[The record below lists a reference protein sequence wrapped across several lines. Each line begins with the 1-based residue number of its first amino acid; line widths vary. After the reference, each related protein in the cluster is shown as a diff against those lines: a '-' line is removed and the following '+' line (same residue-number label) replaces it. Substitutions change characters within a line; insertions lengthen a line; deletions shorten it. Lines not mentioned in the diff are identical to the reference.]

1 MQIPIYVISDIQL
14 SLSHRRLMSTPA
26 PAPLAPQRDLRLDFF
41 RGLALLCIFIDHIP
55 ETWLSIFTIRITG
68 LYDAAEIFIFIS
80 GYTAG
85 IVYGRIMAQAGI
97 LIMTLRVLQ
106 RVWQL
111 YVTHVFLFVLFMAL
125 LGNMTDTINNPIYAE
140 EFRAADFIKEP
151 GIAIAQALSLQ
162 FQPDFMDILPLYI
175 VLLIMLPVFL
185 IGLARMQWLVLALS
199 FGLWL
204 LVQFNKGIALPTYPD
219 PDTKW
224 FFNPFAWQ
232 FLFLFGAALGRM
244 KSVKGAVYFTNPK
257 LIAVA
262 WLIVI
267 IGLVVQTGWTL
278 HIFDP
283 TTTEWSDYS
292 LLALDKTDLSPPRL
306 INALAS
312 LLVVSTLVK
321 SDAPLLTSRYSWPLM
336 VCGRHSLYIFCLGIL
351 LSALGHWVI
360 AEFYGDFWP
369 QTFVM
374 LSGMVIMVLAAAF
387 IEWFTKSQNEQR
399 KKTHEGARDTGG
411 VL

>member
-1 MQIPIYVISDIQL
+1 MNQTATSPHQS
-14 SLSHRRLMSTPA
+14 PA
-26 PAPLAPQRDLRLDFF
+26 SQRDLRLDFF

-85 IVYGRIMAQAGI
+85 IVYGRIMEMSGT

-125 LGNMTDTINNPIYAE
+125 LGNMADTINNPIYAE

-151 GIAIAQALSLQ
+151 GIAITQALILQ

-175 VLLIMLPVFL
+175 VLLIMLPLFL
-185 IGLARMQWLVLALS
+185 MGLQRMQWVVLTLS

-244 KSVKGAVYFTNPK
+244 KSVTGTVYFTRTW
-257 LIAVA
+257 LTAAA
-262 WLIVI
+262 WFILLV
-267 IGLVVQTGWTL
+267 GFVVQTGWTL

-283 TTTEWSDYS
+283 TTALWSDYS
-292 LLALDKTDLSPPRL
+292 LLALDKSDLSPPRL

-312 LLVVSTLVK
+312 LLIVSTLVK
-321 SDAPLLTSRYSWPLM
+321 PDAPLLKSRFAWPFM

-351 LSALGHWVI
+351 LSAVGHWII

-369 QTFVM
+369 QTFVLM
-374 LSGMVIMVLAAAF
+374 SGMVIMVLAAAF
-387 IEWFTKSQNEQR
+387 IEWFTKSQSER
-399 KKTHEGARDTGG
+399 KKTIDEKGTRGG

>member
-1 MQIPIYVISDIQL
+1 MNPPSPIHQPVSQ
-14 SLSHRRLMSTPA
+14 
-26 PAPLAPQRDLRLDFF
+26 QRDLRLDFF

-85 IVYGRIMAQAGI
+85 IVYGRIMQTAGT

-151 GIAIAQALSLQ
+151 GVAITMALTLQ

-175 VLLIMLPVFL
+175 VLLIMLPLFL
-185 IGLARMQWLVLALS
+185 IGLQRMQWLVLSAS
-199 FGLWL
+199 FLLWL
-204 LVQFNKGIALPTYPD
+204 VVQFNKGIALPTYPD
-219 PDTKW
+219 PETKW

-244 KSVKGAVYFTNPK
+244 KSVRGKVYFTNRW
-257 LIAVA
+257 LTAGA
-262 WLIVI
+262 WLVLLV
-267 IGLVVQTGWTL
+267 GFVVQTGWTL

-283 TTTEWSDYS
+283 TTSDWYDTP

-306 INALAS
+306 MNALAS
-312 LLVVSTLVK
+312 LLIVSTLVK
-321 SDAPLLTSRYSWPLM
+321 ADAALLTSRWSWPFM

-351 LSALGHWVI
+351 LSAAGHWII

-369 QTFVM
+369 QTIVLLTGM
-374 LSGMVIMVLAAAF
+374 LIMVLAAAF
-387 IEWFTKSQNEQR
+387 IEWFTKSQSER
-399 KKTHEGARDTGG
+399 KKITHGTSEVGG